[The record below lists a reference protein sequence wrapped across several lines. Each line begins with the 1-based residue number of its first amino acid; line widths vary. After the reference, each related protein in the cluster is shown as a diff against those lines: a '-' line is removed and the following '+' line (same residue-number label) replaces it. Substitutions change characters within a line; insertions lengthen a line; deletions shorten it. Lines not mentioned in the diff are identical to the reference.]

1 MKSNE
6 EELIVKFNAHK
17 PEFINL
23 LGGNVENVSTTPPS
37 CIYKFVVGNEY
48 CHSTDIVQGGFVSA
62 MLDAA
67 MSHAAYAIEKEVIGV
82 STIEMST
89 HYIAPT
95 HAGKV
100 IASGRVRSESYRIAF
115 LEGELHD
122 SSGKLTATSKSTV
135 KITRKR
141 Q

>member
-1 MKSNE
+1 MKSSE

-37 CIYKFVVGNEY
+37 CTYKFVVGNEY

-67 MSHAAYAIEKEVIGV
+67 MSHAAYAIEQEVIGV

-95 HAGKV
+95 RAGKV

-135 KITRKR
+135 KIIRKR

>member
-1 MKSNE
+1 MDSNE
-6 EELIVKFNAHK
+6 EKLVAKFNTHK
-17 PEFINL
+17 PEFIDL
-23 LGGNVENVSTTPPS
+23 LGGSVESVSITPPS

-67 MSHAAYAIEKEVIGV
+67 MSHAAYASEKEIIGI

-95 HAGKV
+95 RAGMV
-100 IASGRVRSESYRIAF
+100 IAAGRVRSESYRIAF

-122 SSGKLTATSKSTV
+122 FSGKLTATSTSTV

-141 Q
+141 